1 LCESVDQGPE
11 LVSEPPLVHI
21 DKLSVAFSTE
31 ERELEVVTE
40 VSFDM
45 VRGETVALV
54 GESGCGKSVSALALL
69 GLLDDNARV
78 TAKALRFDSQ
88 NILEASADQLRTF
101 RGKRIGM
108 IFQEPMT
115 SLNPVFRIGDQIAEV
130 LEQHFDMSAED
141 CAQEV
146 VRLLDLVGIP
156 APERRAQQYPH
167 ELSGGMTQRVMI
179 AMAIACKPEL
189 LIADEP
195 TTALDVTI
203 QAQIL
208 VLLKKL
214 QQETGMAVLLITH
227 NLGVVAHF
235 AQRVMVMYAG
245 TICEKAT
252 VGELF
257 SNPRHP
263 YTQALLRALPSP
275 TQQLQPLS
283 SIAGSVPSPEDFPAG
298 CRFHTRCPK
307 VLDSCL
313 TTTPSLRDIDD
324 EHQLACHL
332 DD

>member
-1 LCESVDQGPE
+1 
-11 LVSEPPLVHI
+11 
-21 DKLSVAFSTE
+21 
-31 ERELEVVTE
+31 
-40 VSFDM
+40 
-45 VRGETVALV
+45 
-54 GESGCGKSVSALALL
+54 
-69 GLLDDNARV
+69 
-78 TAKALRFDSQ
+78 
-88 NILEASADQLRTF
+88 
-101 RGKRIGM
+101 
-108 IFQEPMT
+108 
-115 SLNPVFRIGDQIAEV
+115 
-130 LEQHFDMSAED
+130 
-141 CAQEV
+141 
-146 VRLLDLVGIP
+146 
-156 APERRAQQYPH
+156 
-167 ELSGGMTQRVMI
+167 MI

-214 QQETGMAVLLITH
+214 QKETGMAVLLITH

-235 AQRVMVMYAG
+235 TQRVMVMYAG

-252 VGELF
+252 VDELF
-257 SNPRHP
+257 ANPRHP

-307 VLDSCL
+307 ALDSCL